1 MKKLLIFLCLLSLNA
16 DEKLIKIGVTP
27 YPTAMILEN
36 VKDLVENQGY
46 KLEIIEFDNYIV
58 PNYALNDKELDAN
71 FTQIRQFLESFNEER
86 GTNLVS
92 AGKIFLGPM
101 AAYSNT
107 IKDIKDLPKNALV
120 YIPSDPINGA
130 RALDLLALNNII
142 SFNEDAKSSTK
153 SVLDIKDNPLKLT
166 IKEIEAPQLTRTLN
180 ECDLAII
187 NTNYALLAGLNP
199 IKDSILHESS
209 DSDYASVLA
218 VRANDLNSPK
228 TKALLEAMRSE
239 KMREFLNTKFKDI
252 LIPSF

>member
-16 DEKLIKIGVTP
+16 DENSIKIGVTP

-228 TKALLEAMRSE
+228 TKALLKAMRSE

>member
-16 DEKLIKIGVTP
+16 DENSIKIGVTP

-71 FTQIRQFLESFNEER
+71 FTQIRQFLESFNKER

-142 SFNEDAKSSTK
+142 SFNEDTKSSTK

-228 TKALLEAMRSE
+228 TKALLKAMRSE